1 MRSQVLLLHGSHPLN
16 HQETSAVLLGQLI
29 KPQQPILE
37 LYIHLVDL
45 GTYLLNIYLESV
57 LFSVELVLQI
67 HHVLVLVEDFTDLGL
82 LLLQRFERFSKYF
95 AVALELL
102 LHRVDSLFGR
112 LNLVVCYVLN
122 AF

>member
-16 HQETSAVLLGQLI
+16 HQETSAVLFGQLI

-37 LYIHLVDL
+37 LYVHLVDL